1 MPHRRRA
8 ALQCGPAVSSRLR
21 PSPAS
26 PTTPPRA
33 APVPSWAPPS
43 HHALRL
49 SHHAPARPLGLYGR
63 FPHQGKIFSLFDE
76 SPHDFN

>member
-1 MPHRRRA
+1 MPHQRPQCSNAASALPPRAPPSRRA
-8 ALQCGPAVSSRLR
+8 AS
-21 PSPAS
+21 
-26 PTTPPRA
+26 
-33 APVPSWAPPS
+33 VPSWAPPS